1 MALTVLVP
9 LVVFAR
15 TATEGAIGRACGDA
29 LKNQRTKRPSRAS
42 KSEGAA
48 AFTTER

>member
-1 MALTVLVP
+1 MVLIVLVP

-15 TATEGAIGRACGDA
+15 TPNEGAIGRACGDA

-42 KSEGAA
+42 KSEGTA
-48 AFTTER
+48 AFTTAR